1 MADKIVTLHP
11 QNNKSDNLYPRVLGQ
26 SVRAGTNIAI
36 DSTAN
41 TISVAQSLV
50 DTINGKQTK
59 GDYATNSTLTNNY
72 YTKSNVD
79 SLLATKQA
87 VGNYALKSDIPTKTS
102 QLANNSGYLIS
113 SDLKT
118 SVSVVSN
125 SDDTTSLKVSVG
137 GVSSSVKTDTLKV
150 GYANTAKQADNA
162 LSANHSVTSGLA
174 TNAVQLVKSSNA
186 GTYYTYESLN
196 NALNAKQNVIPAK
209 GSAIKPVYFSANG
222 TVAEASAYAGGTS
235 VTLNGSDRS
244 GSYASF
250 YAPTSYGTAGYVLT
264 SGESTGV
271 PPKWTD
277 PSSLSVHSA
286 SYANAL
292 GNSSANYTKSTLD
305 TALNSKQ
312 NRLVSGTNLKTIN
325 GNSLLGSGNLAIAG
339 NVTIGY
345 VDIVNNISNQDDG
358 TFWNAFTGHKA
369 ILGVYYHK
377 ERGASDTYDYEDFY
391 SCMYFFQSSDVDPEA
406 TSYNVSF
413 DYYPGGK
420 ITPVPTGG
428 TIRIVYID

>member
-26 SVRAGTNIAI
+26 SVQAGTNIAI

-118 SVSVVSN
+118 SILVVSN

-244 GSYASF
+244 GRGASF
-250 YAPTSYGTAGYVLT
+250 YAPTSYGTAGFVLT
-264 SGESTGV
+264 SGEGTGV

-292 GNSSANYTKSTLD
+292 GNSNANYTKSTLD

-339 NVTIGY
+339 NVTIGH
-345 VDIVNNISNQDDG
+345 VDIVNNMSNYE

-369 ILGVYYHK
+369 ILGVYYHQ
-377 ERGASDTYDYEDFY
+377 ERDPSDTYGFEGFI
-391 SCMYFFQSSDVDPEA
+391 SCMYFFLQSGAEDPEDIG
-406 TSYNVSF
+406 YNVDF
-413 DYYPGGK
+413 YYYSSGK